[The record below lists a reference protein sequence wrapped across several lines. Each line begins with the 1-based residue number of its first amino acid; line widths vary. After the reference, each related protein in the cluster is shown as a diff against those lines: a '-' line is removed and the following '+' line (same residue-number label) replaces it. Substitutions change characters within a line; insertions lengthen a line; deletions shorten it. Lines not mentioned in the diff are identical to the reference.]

1 MPEKGH
7 ELSEAARAN
16 MARAQM
22 NRPPI
27 THETREKMRRAH
39 TGHEHSNET
48 KKKISQALTGHGVS
62 KETREKLSAHFTG
75 RNHSEEAKAN
85 MREAALAREAKKRR
99 EREAAA
105 SGSGTSSAH
114 AAAAPVP
121 DGNATAPAWPAQQPH
136 YAAGYN
142 PVSNVAP
149 RPTLVPA
156 TWAQN
161 ASGSSANPIPPRNVA
176 APAALPIPGI
186 TPSTTHTLRQ
196 APSQQASSFTGPGGR
211 SILNPSTSPSR

>member
-1 MPEKGH
+1 MPKKGQQLSDATKARMSEAQKGH
-7 ELSEAARAN
+7 EVTEQTRRKIAA
-16 MARAQM
+16 
-22 NRPPI
+22 
-27 THETREKMRRAH
+27 AH
-39 TGHEHSNET
+39 G
-48 KKKISQALTGHGVS
+48 G
-62 KETREKLSAHFTG
+62 RKL
-75 RNHSEEAKAN
+75 SEEAKAN

-161 ASGSSANPIPPRNVA
+161 APGSSANPIPPRNVA

-186 TPSTTHTLRQ
+186 TPSTTHTPRQ
-196 APSQQASSFTGPGGR
+196 APSQQPSSFTGPGGR